1 MSPRKA
7 IVIMVVSAVLTA
19 CIAALLLNIA
29 ERKAE
34 GRLLEK
40 YPARVVQ

>member
-1 MSPRKA
+1 MKKA
-7 IVIMVVSAVLTA
+7 ILVIVVSAVLTA
-19 CIAALLLNIA
+19 SVAALLANIA